1 MNDKDIKHEFERE
14 FKCFGSATVGLKG
27 QVVIPANA
35 RKELGINNGD
45 TLLAFKAPHNQGLML
60 IKADAVEQVLS
71 VMSERLAHFE
81 KLVKD
86 YRSKPATEEKGKG
99 VD

>member
-27 QVVIPANA
+27 QVVIPVSA
-35 RKELGINNGD
+35 RKELGINTGD
-45 TLLAFKAPHNQGLML
+45 TFLTFKAPHNQGLVL
-60 IKADAVEQVLS
+60 IKADAVEQMLS
-71 VMSERLAHFE
+71 GMSQRLAHFE

-86 YRSKPATEEKGKG
+86 YKSKAAAEEKG
-99 VD
+99 D